1 MNSAS
6 RVFKAAPIL
15 IVLAYNAMAETGD
28 YNFTLGK
35 KPEDKPIVEEKPKVY
50 LGYPKGDYGISLNP
64 GLYSFSQTLVNTGSK
79 FNFSN
84 FSASDF
90 SLSFRARTS
99 PSVLLGLDFNYHS
112 VSTAAA
118 DLQQF
123 QIASS
128 SVSVIS
134 TVIYGAYCY
143 SLGDAAHKICPGI
156 DLGVDTYPILE
167 FESNTS
173 LTLKKLNDVSVGP
186 SLTYLSPLGGK
197 MSMRMEASYRVGL
210 KQGQAAGYTMNSDH
224 VFALGAEG
232 LAPVGKTARISFG
245 AGVRSQSA
253 SFSHLQ
259 DRWQMSNVSYL
270 FSLGYRI
277 AWGGAK

>member
-6 RVFKAAPIL
+6 RVSRAVL
-15 IVLAYNAMAETGD
+15 LLLVLAYNAMAETGD

-35 KPEDKPIVEEKPKVY
+35 KPEEKPIVEEKPKVY

-64 GLYSFSQTLVNTGSK
+64 GLYSFSQTLVNT
-79 FNFSN
+79 
-84 FSASDF
+84 
-90 SLSFRARTS
+90 
-99 PSVLLGLDFNYHS
+99 
-112 VSTAAA
+112 AAA

-134 TVIYGAYCY
+134 TVLYGAYCY

-173 LTLKKLNDVSVGP
+173 LTLKKLRDVSVGP

-197 MSMRMEASYRVGL
+197 MSMRLEASYRIGL

-232 LAPVGKTARISFG
+232 LAPVGKSARISFG
-245 AGVRSQSA
+245 AGVRSESA

-259 DRWQMSNVSYL
+259 DQWQMSNVSYL